1 MWPECH
7 LFLVPEMWQS
17 ALCSA
22 ASAQG
27 DGEHE
32 ASPFSH
38 SGGHGVLVHIQGTP
52 SSPGVREAWRRAL
65 VPWGGFPERALP
77 LQTLK
82 AACEGDLLGAERI
95 CAEEACLSHGGRTAG
110 HSWHHL
116 ISRFCCQN
124 PPAVRAR
131 QDFLCAGCGPG
142 LAPELSAAPRVCF
155 RSPRSRSRSRQRALG
170 QAWTQTCGSLFWG
183 HTPCSTPRAGQ
194 AAPAAG

>member
-1 MWPECH
+1 MWRACH

-52 SSPGVREAWRRAL
+52 SSPGVREAWRGAL

-82 AACEGDLLGAERI
+82 AACKGDLLGAERI
-95 CAEEACLSHGGRTAG
+95 CAEEACLSHGRPHRRALMA
-110 HSWHHL
+110 S
-116 ISRFCCQN
+116 
-124 PPAVRAR
+124 PAFPLLLSEPACGAR